1 MILPSSDTRASARGA
16 AEGQPKPVARRPA
29 AGHAGGVPLADATQS
44 VALLGPTNTGKTHRA
59 VERMLEH
66 GSGMIG
72 LPLRL
77 LAREVYDRVSAR
89 LGEDR
94 VALVTGE
101 EKRVPRRPDFWV
113 CTTEAMPLT
122 REVDFVAVDEV
133 QLATHDERGHVF
145 TDRLLHARGRVE
157 TWFMGSGAMRGLMHR
172 LVPAAKHQ
180 EHPRLSR
187 LTFAGSS
194 KLQKLPPRSAVV
206 AFSIPE
212 LYRTAGRLRATRGGA
227 AVVLGALSPR
237 ARNAQVAMF
246 QAGEVDYLVAT
257 DAIGMGLN
265 LHVGHVAFA
274 ALRKFD
280 GQHARSLSESELA
293 QIAGRAGRYLQD
305 GSFGTLSP
313 LELPQDL
320 AERIEQHQFE
330 PITRVRY
337 RNSDLDFSSPEVLL
351 DSLTAPPPAAHLA
364 SAPTGVDVAALR
376 ALLKLPEVGQ
386 RARRGAALELLWR
399 VCEVPD
405 FRHILFE
412 VHVALLRDLYL
423 ALVDAPLDDDYMS
436 RQTRDL
442 HDRNGDVDALLAR
455 TARLRTWAFVAN
467 RTGWVLHAEQ
477 WRQKLTELEDGLSD
491 ALHVGLVASFV
502 ERRSRTRAMPKRASA
517 PHANAE
523 PDLEFASVV
532 DPHHP
537 FARLFK
543 LRAQAREPV
552 PEPNAPSTWEELL
565 EAPHEAFELDESG
578 AILNGGLKLGQ
589 LTRGAALTQPEVRLT
604 ALDEVPAGTQRQLH
618 RRLLAFA
625 RDVMGRLLAPL
636 DGLRRSERSPLR
648 AIAYQLEQGLGSAR
662 RRELA
667 ATLDALSPADRE
679 ALNQTVVEP
688 GKLAVFLPAL
698 LDERALGRR
707 LTLVRAFEPGTKLPP
722 VGRPSFD
729 PQHLSEHTWMTLGY
743 VVLGR
748 HAFRLDLAEQVAAL
762 LSQGSSEAEAL
773 RCLTLPKRDWAAV
786 TSSFRSA
793 LSEAS

>member
-1 MILPSSDTRASARGA
+1 M
-16 AEGQPKPVARRPA
+16 
-29 AGHAGGVPLADATQS
+29 PLADATQS

-66 GSGMIG
+66 QSGMIG

-77 LAREVYDRVSAR
+77 LAREVYDRVSQR
-89 LGEDR
+89 VGEDR

-101 EKRVPRRPDFWV
+101 EKRVPARPSYWV

-122 REVDFVAVDEV
+122 REVDFLAVDEV

-145 TDRLLHARGRVE
+145 TDRLLHARGRAE
-157 TWFMGSGAMRGLMHR
+157 TWFMGSASMRGLMQR

-187 LTFAGSS
+187 LTFTGSS
-194 KLQKLPPRSAVV
+194 KLQKLPPRSAIV

-212 LYRTAGRLRATRGGA
+212 LYQMAGRLRQVRGGA

-265 LHVGHVAFA
+265 LDVGHVAFA
-274 ALRKFD
+274 SLRKFD
-280 GQHARSLSESELA
+280 GQHARSLSEPELA
-293 QIAGRAGRYLQD
+293 QIAGRAGRYLRD
-305 GSFGTLSP
+305 GSFGTLAP
-313 LELPQDL
+313 VELLPES

-337 RNSDLDFSSPEVLL
+337 RNSDLDFSSTEALL
-351 DSLTAPPPAAHLA
+351 ASLEAPPPASHLA
-364 SAPTGVDVAALR
+364 SVPKAIDVAALR
-376 ALLKLPEVGQ
+376 SLLQVPEIAA
-386 RARRGAALELLWR
+386 RARRGAALEVLWR

-423 ALVDAPLDDDYMS
+423 LLSEGPLTSDYLA

-442 HDRNGDVDALLAR
+442 HERQGDVDALLAR

-467 RTGWVLHAEQ
+467 RAGWVKDAET
-477 WRQKLTELEDGLSD
+477 WRQQLVELEDGLSD
-491 ALHVGLVASFV
+491 ALHAGLVASFV
-502 ERRSRTRAMPKRASA
+502 ERRSRARPAAKQGTPLPGATPELDYTTS
-517 PHANAE
+517 
-523 PDLEFASVV
+523 V

-537 FARLFK
+537 FATLFK
-543 LRAQAREPV
+543 LRARVHEPV
-552 PEPNAPSTWEELL
+552 PEPNAPSTWEQLI
-565 EAPHEAFELDESG
+565 EAPHEAFQLDDSG
-578 AILNGGLKLGQ
+578 AILAGGAKVAQ
-589 LTRGAALTQPEVRLT
+589 LTRGASLTQPEIRL
-604 ALDEVPAGTQRQLH
+604 AGVDEVPAGTQKQLQ

-625 RDVMGRLLAPL
+625 RDAVGRLLQALEPL
-636 DGLRRSERSPLR
+636 RGSARAPLR
-648 AIAYQLEQGLGSAR
+648 AIAYQLEQGLGSASR
-662 RRELA
+662 SQLA
-667 ATLDALSPADRE
+667 ATLGALNDADRA
-679 ALNQTVVEP
+679 ALNETVVEP

-698 LDERALGRR
+698 LDERSLARR
-707 LTLVRAFEPGTKLPP
+707 LTLVRAFDPSTKLPP

-729 PQHLSEHTWMTLGY
+729 PQHLSPQTWL
-743 VVLGR
+743 
-748 HAFRLDLAEQVAAL
+748 
-762 LSQGSSEAEAL
+762 
-773 RCLTLPKRDWAAV
+773 
-786 TSSFRSA
+786 
-793 LSEAS
+793 